1 MLGLG
6 TQITTLDTRVLP
18 IVANADLQSTRGFVF
33 DGTGDYLDVPDDPE
47 FSFATASAVGGTIDE
62 TFSFAVWVKRDANN
76 VNDCVMSKTD
86 LDPASNVEYRFYFT
100 SAAVYVDIH
109 NTSVLAFSRHVVTNV
124 STTGWQHWV
133 ITYNGAPD
141 SGVTIYLNGSSR
153 EATASSVGTGGDMK
167 DGSASF
173 KIGRMND
180 TNFDFDGKMMQAVLW
195 KCELSQE
202 EVTYL
207 YAGGE
212 SARDPNVDAG
222 TYNSRHAVVAWY
234 PMDTSDGN
242 KDSSG
247 VGFASATLFNSTKEG
262 NVDLDD
268 SDDAPW

>member
-6 TQITTLDTRVLP
+6 TQITTLDSRILP
-18 IVANADLQSTRGFVF
+18 ITVNATLQSARGFVF
-33 DGTGDYLDVPDDPE
+33 DGVGDFLDVPDDPE

-62 TFSFAVWVKRDANN
+62 QFSFAVWVKRDANN

-86 LDPASNVEYRFYFT
+86 LDPATNVEYRFYFT
-100 SAAVYVDIH
+100 GDDVYVDIH
-109 NTSVLAFSRHVVTNV
+109 NTNVLAFSRHVVTNV

-141 SGVTIYLNGSSR
+141 SGVKIYLNGVNR
-153 EATASSVGTGGDMK
+153 EVTSTSNGTGGDMK
-167 DGSASF
+167 DGTASF

-180 TNFDFDGKMMQAVLW
+180 TNFDYDGKMMQAVLW
-195 KCELSQE
+195 KCELTSG
-202 EVTYL
+202 EVSYL
-207 YAGGE
+207 YAEGE
-212 SARDPNVDAG
+212 NAKDPNFDSS
-222 TYNSRHAVVAWY
+222 TYSSSHAVVAWY

-247 VGFASATLFNSTKEG
+247 VGAASAVNFNSTKEG
-262 NVDLDD
+262 NVDLDT